1 MSEMQ
6 LLHPERLP
14 FSRSR
19 RASRWP
25 LFLALVC
32 AVLIAA
38 ATPASAQSKPGAS
51 SIEVP
56 PEIKVAP
63 AVVTHLQV
71 KIDLAKDAPPQTILL
86 VRGVPPRVML
96 SEGRLFGAGVWAVPL
111 TSLGKLEIA
120 PATGTSGTSEL
131 SFEVITLDGKVIAGA
146 KSVLSIEPEA
156 AAGSSKDKSIVL
168 TTGTADKASP
178 PAAEHA
184 RPAPRPA
191 PVALSPQDAEEAR
204 QMTERGDESMEEG
217 KITAARLFY
226 KAAAEMGWA
235 PAAFALAKTYDG
247 NELARSKVVG
257 GVVPDPALAKKW
269 YERARELGSA
279 DASRRLPAAET
290 R

>member
-6 LLHPERLP
+6 LRHRKRLP

-19 RASRWP
+19 RARLLC
-25 LFLALVC
+25 LFALVC
-32 AVLIAA
+32 AGLIAA
-38 ATPASAQSKPGAS
+38 AAPGSAQSKPGAS

-63 AVVTHLQV
+63 AVVTRLQI
-71 KIDLAKDAPPQTILL
+71 KIDLAEGAPPQTMLL
-86 VRGVPPRVML
+86 VRGLPARVML

-111 TSLGKLEIA
+111 TALGKLEIA

-146 KSVLSIEPEA
+146 KSVLSIEPQA
-156 AAGSSKDKSIVL
+156 AAGSGKGKSIVL
-168 TTGTADKASP
+168 TTGTVDKASP
-178 PAAEHA
+178 AGPDAK
-184 RPAPRPA
+184 PAPPPA
-191 PVALSPQDAEEAR
+191 PVALSPQDAEKAR
-204 QMTERGDESMEEG
+204 LMTERGDDSMEEG

-226 KAAAEMGWA
+226 KAAAEIGWA

-257 GVVPDPALAKKW
+257 GVLPDPALARKW

-279 DASRRLPAAET
+279 EATRRLQAAET